1 MDNHLRG
8 MELSEN
14 AGALG
19 TGWEGHEQTLI
30 TTIRKDYVVRSV
42 RRSWKQIT
50 IVGSITNT
58 AANQ

>member
-19 TGWEGHEQTLI
+19 TGWEGHEQALI